1 MHPLLEPPPP
11 VHNRR
16 FAAEG
21 EENGGANGGKP
32 GTFYVTSEKSARLK
46 DIARSRGL
54 WNFFL
59 PEVSGV
65 TVMEYSPI
73 AGAHPS
79 PPPPPSCRAAN
90 SLQGATQ
97 QRTPP

>member
-1 MHPLLEPPPP
+1 MPPLLEPPPP
-11 VHNRR
+11 AHDRR

-73 AGAHPS
+73 AGAPS
-79 PPPPPSCRAAN
+79 PPAPRRSSIASCPKGKRN
-90 SLQGATQ
+90 ATADS
-97 QRTPP
+97 R

>member
-1 MHPLLEPPPP
+1 MFPLLEPPPP
-11 VHNRR
+11 AHNRR

-73 AGAHPS
+73 AGARPF
-79 PPPPPSCRAAN
+79 PPPPPSSRAAN